1 MHISSSLAWLICI
14 TVAASTSLAVRSI
27 SPRAI
32 VSSNDGQYKL
42 SNYTAPTLGAGN
54 AGSINSTWSLS
65 IDDTASGHKQQLTG
79 FGAAVTDATV
89 SAFSLLPAAQ
99 QTALLNDLFSP
110 TKGIGFSLMR
120 HTIAASDLSSDVYS
134 YDNVSAPD
142 VPLAH
147 FNLTSEGSAMVTW
160 LHRMRAINPAMR
172 LLGSVWS
179 PPGWMK
185 LNGVQSGTTVNN
197 NLNPVYSSSYAQ
209 YFVNYI
215 KVFAARGVPVD
226 AITIQ
231 NEPLNSQSGF
241 PTMYVSAANST
252 HLIQKYVGPALK
264 NASLAT
270 QIWAYDH
277 NTDVPSYPQQVL
289 DGAGAFVKTVA
300 WHCYATNNDWG
311 VLTNFSKANPGVRQY
326 MTECWTS
333 PQTPWYQSIDF
344 VMVCA
349 FASFFLKQNCPLT
362 ETYRDPYKTWP
373 QAPSHGLSAAPPA
386 QPMGRTC
393 PAGAARAEG
402 L

>member
-1 MHISSSLAWLICI
+1 MHIFSSLAWLTCI
-14 TVAASTSLAVRSI
+14 TPLVAAV

-42 SNYTAPTLGAGN
+42 SNYTAPTRGAGN
-54 AGSINSTWSLS
+54 AGNISSTWSLS
-65 IDDTASGHKQQLTG
+65 IDDTASGHRQQLTG

-99 QTALLNDLFSP
+99 QTALLNDLFCP
-110 TKGIGFSLMR
+110 TTGIGFSLMR

-142 VPLAH
+142 VPLVH
-147 FNLTSEGSAMVTW
+147 FNLTSEGAAMVAW
-160 LHRMRAINPAMR
+160 LGRMRAVNPAIR

-185 LNGVQSGTTVNN
+185 LNGVQSGTTFNN
-197 NLNPVYSSSYAQ
+197 NLNPAYSSSYAQ

-215 KVFAARGVPVD
+215 KAFAARGVPVD

-231 NEPLNSQSGF
+231 NEPLNSQSGY

-252 HLIQKYVGPALK
+252 DLIQKYVGPALK
-264 NASLAT
+264 NAGLAT

-289 DGAGAFVKTVA
+289 NGAGAYVNTVA

-344 VMVCA
+344 VMV
-349 FASFFLKQNCPLT
+349 
-362 ETYRDPYKTWP
+362 R
-373 QAPSHGLSAAPPA
+373 APAK
-386 QPMGRTC
+386 
-393 PAGAARAEG
+393 
-402 L
+402 